1 MATRS
6 LGTLTLDLIAKIGG
20 FEKGMDKAEKRTQK
34 WRAEVK
40 RNVEAAGKA
49 FAAGATV
56 VTGALAAMTVSAANN
71 AKDIQNLA
79 QVANT
84 GAEDFQRYAY
94 AAKSVG
100 VEQDKLADIFKD
112 TSDKVGDF
120 LQTGGGALADFFE
133 NIAPQVG
140 VTAEQF
146 RDLSG
151 PQALGLYV
159 DSLEKANLSQNE
171 MTFYLEAIASDA
183 TLLLPLLRNNSGE
196 LNRLASEAD
205 QLGTVLSDIELAQLA
220 DVRQNID
227 KLGAAYNGLQNDVAL
242 GLTPAIKELTGLLSD
257 PETIESATA
266 LANGIAGAFVAA
278 TNAISNTV
286 QVTKFLAEEAASITA
301 GPSADDIVRLEET
314 RDLLNE
320 MLESP
325 SQRLRFFGKDGIVKI
340 YSPEEIEK
348 ELDQTNALINQYY
361 ENAGNVPE
369 VPVKIEPEPIDTSD
383 LRFDEVAAELEKEFG
398 NIDVGLQDILGDLDA
413 EFSEEAAQR
422 VADALRDYQDL
433 VRDLRTDEEVLTD
446 QVRERLAVLEAV
458 AGLTDEQ
465 RNQTLGRIA
474 DAATVDAPEFSGGDT
489 TEAQAELEDW
499 YATQLDLLKDFRKE
513 RADLNAT
520 WNEEELAV
528 KQEYEERLNE
538 ITTANEEMRR
548 QQMLDGYSAIL
559 GVVGSFYEGM
569 EGEEAA
575 YARAAIAIGQ
585 TLLDEKKRNA
595 LQSIIASTQ
604 SAAMGAYES
613 LASIPYIG
621 PFLGA
626 AAAGG
631 IYIAGGLA
639 AAEVSGLA
647 HDGID
652 SIPEDGT
659 WLLEKGE
666 RVTTAE
672 TSAKLDRTL
681 ANIEQGM
688 GGNNRSMGGGGN
700 TYNYNVAGDLN
711 RETAAQAA
719 RESERRQRMTARRL
733 GA

>member
-6 LGTLTLDLIAKIGG
+6 LGTLTLDLIAKVGG
-20 FEKGMDKAEKRTQK
+20 FEQGMGKAEKRTQK
-34 WRAEVK
+34 FQKEVK
-40 RNVEAAGKA
+40 NRLAAAGKA
-49 FAAGATV
+49 FGVFSTV
-56 VTGALAAMTVSAANN
+56 ANSALAVMAVKTVNAAQEVKNFSE
-71 AKDIQNLA
+71 LT
-79 QVANT
+79 NT
-84 GAEDFQRYAY
+84 ATDEFQRYAY
-94 AAKSVG
+94 AAKTVG

-159 DSLEKANLSQNE
+159 DSLEKANLSQSE

-183 TLLLPLLRNNSGE
+183 TLLLPLLRNNSSE
-196 LNRLASEAD
+196 LNRLGEEAENI
-205 QLGTVLSDIELAQLA
+205 GAVISDIDLE
-220 DVRQNID
+220 
-227 KLGAAYNGLQNDVAL
+227 KLGRAKQSLD
-242 GLTPAIKELTGLLSD
+242 T
-257 PETIESATA
+257 
-266 LANGIAGAFVAA
+266 IAGAYRGLSAEVVAGALPVIQEFSDVLTDPDTLEAASDLANALVVSFSAA
-278 TNAISNTV
+278 TKAIRETIG
-286 QVTKFLAEEAASITA
+286 VTKFLAEEAAAITA
-301 GPSADDIVRLEET
+301 GPSADDIVRLQEWSSILT
-314 RDLLNE
+314 E
-320 MLESP
+320 MLDTPTS
-325 SQRLRFFGKDGIVKI
+325 RIRFFGKDGIVKI

-361 ENAGNVPE
+361 DNAGNVPE
-369 VPVKIEPEPIDTSD
+369 VPVKIEPEPIDTTD

-413 EFSEEAAQR
+413 EFAEEAAQR

-446 QVRERLAVLEAV
+446 QVRERLAALEAV

-700 TYNYNVAGDLN
+700 TYNYNVAGNLN